1 MCLLCL
7 TLPLAMLGM
16 GADDPPA
23 RKLAMTP
30 AVVCAKITAFGDY
43 VPLDEAVVTRDD
55 KLLVYYEPSGF
66 LYETVGKEFRVHFVQ
81 DARIHRRGQ
90 KAALFSKDKLLDY
103 KGKSKQPPLNVYLTN
118 TIALKELTPGDYDL
132 EIILRDEVGKGP
144 PATQIL
150 KFRVKAAEATRP

>member
-1 MCLLCL
+1 MRLLCL
-7 TLPLAMLGM
+7 ALPLAMLGL

-30 AVVCAKITAFGDY
+30 AVACAKITAFGDF

-66 LYETVGKEFRVHFVQ
+66 LYETVGKEYRVHFIQ

-90 KAALFSKDKLLDY
+90 RASLFSKDKLLDY
-103 KGKSKQPPLNVYLTN
+103 TGKSKQPPLNVYLTN
-118 TIALKELTPGDYDL
+118 TIALKDLAPGEYDL
-132 EIILRDEVGKGP
+132 EIILHDEVAKGL
-144 PATQIL
+144 PATQNL
-150 KFRVKAAEATRP
+150 KFRVKTAEPIKP